1 MRRVVLKL
9 RINPPENA
17 AGAKMD
23 LPRKQI
29 IEAYK
34 ATERIKFYLAGG
46 SRPVFVS
53 RGILAG
59 IVLVA
64 WLVLWWQGFGK

>member
-1 MRRVVLKL
+1 
-9 RINPPENA
+9 
-17 AGAKMD
+17 MD

-34 ATERIKFYLAGG
+34 ANERIKFYLAGG